1 MMSKIR
7 NKKNREA
14 GTRQHCH
21 ESVKVYRSLLLPSLL
36 GILACMVCLAGMT
49 WAWFSVTLTANVAD
63 IRSAAY
69 SQEVE
74 VQESGSTNLLSEV
87 GEGEPADNMA
97 EYSSEEGVYTAVLT
111 RGKSYDIR
119 IATSEDTQVGGY
131 CVISG
136 DGQSYYIRLDADGE
150 CFITIFAAEGS
161 DESDASVEYSFKPC
175 WGEPSEDIG
184 AELSDGDYIGAA
196 PQFMTAATGDN
207 GQSEEPSGEAPNED
221 DNNEPTVKGTLQ
233 LIVAE

>member
-7 NKKNREA
+7 NIKNREA

-21 ESVKVYRSLLLPSLL
+21 ETGENTVKAYRNLLLPSLL

-49 WAWFSVTLTANVAD
+49 WAWFSVTLTAGVAD
-63 IRSAAY
+63 IESAQY
-69 SQEVE
+69 SAQVD

-87 GEGEPADNMA
+87 GEGEPADSMA
-97 EYSSEEGVYTAVLT
+97 EYSSEVGVYTATLM

-161 DESDASVEYSFKPC
+161 DESDTSVEYSFKPC

-184 AELSDGDYIGAA
+184 IELTDGDCIGAA
-196 PQFMTAATGDN
+196 QQFVTAAMGGN
-207 GQSEEPSGEAPNED
+207 GQSEEPGAPE
-221 DNNEPTVKGTLQ
+221 GTAGGQ
-233 LIVAE
+233 QSE